1 MRELQEKHSMHSRNE
16 IIEVLDEV
24 NTQYGSNFKL
34 KTRNIITTPNL
45 GGLPDEDMVKLIK
58 LDACPV
64 YFNYVFDVED
74 IMPILK
80 KRVEYDD
87 KYTVINKKEP
97 CGQSVAENGIP
108 CTAIHCVTQLN
119 GLFQDNEKLE
129 LKIIELESKLKS
141 IESVLKCN
149 ERKLDK
155 EFSKKET
162 HIGKLVVN
170 GQLGLLAEL
179 KEEILEII
187 ND

>member
-1 MRELQEKHSMHSRNE
+1 MSDR
-16 IIEVLDEV
+16 
-24 NTQYGSNFKL
+24 
-34 KTRNIITTPNL
+34 
-45 GGLPDEDMVKLIK
+45 
-58 LDACPV
+58 
-64 YFNYVFDVED
+64 
-74 IMPILK
+74 
-80 KRVEYDD
+80 
-87 KYTVINKKEP
+87 YTVINNEEP
-97 CGQSVAENGIP
+97 SGQSVAENGIP